1 MKKYLFALVA
11 MATMTTN
18 IVNAQTNQ
26 ATDFGLGT
34 IYVNE
39 NVTTHL
45 VMPETIRLVDIS
57 TDTIVGNQVND
68 NIVRLSRSAIW
79 PIPRNEQRRKL

>member
-57 TDTIVGNQVND
+57 TPAAFR
-68 NIVRLSRSAIW
+68 RLLDLDRAVLAPHPSREKGTPGASG
-79 PIPRNEQRRKL
+79 L